1 MKPVE
6 FHRQIFRDS
15 SHWEHGLSYK
25 LRHLDGGGVALFS
38 RPAFTGWATRE
49 DAAIGARSLAVDDC
63 GRLFW
68 IHERSCQL
76 YRRDPVNEL
85 VEPMI
90 TLAECDDDHRHLFG
104 RMLTSVGRLW
114 ILDYTGS
121 RLLAIRPDTFQII
134 GEILLK
140 GPVDVALGAGRLFTL
155 DAEGI
160 RAYDIDGRP
169 LGGPYRER
177 LSYPLALGAGAD
189 PRGNQW
195 IYVVDAGAR
204 GFLRYS
210 AVDGTFDSEL
220 GKFDDAARGFRPR
233 LLLVHPDGNLFVSD
247 GSPVAHEFAPDGGY
261 IGDTGDVSPLSKIL
275 GLAVDAHGELYVGS
289 PEGIARFS
297 RESGVAGNKGQ
308 FYTRTLDNGTEHD
321 EGWHRVDLS
330 GELDAAGALDV
341 SYASSSD
348 AGLASAVN
356 GIFERNVSTADKVTA
371 LETVLG
377 DLWKGPQAAD
387 LAQMVGLQRKGEE
400 LRAVVPAGAATAA
413 QSGFARNMSH
423 SVLFRTGTKR
433 YLWLKLELSGLA
445 PRAKASVREMR
456 VYYPR
461 LSYLRYLPAVYQQD
475 PVSHEFLERFLSMF
489 ETIFS
494 GLEATIDRIPEVFD
508 PDLTPDEFLEWLAQ
522 WLDLGIEEDWPP
534 RVKRRLIQSA
544 ARLYQRKGTPG
555 GLAEFIEVVTET
567 RPIIRESFET
577 ERPFILGDGAYLG
590 LDSRVFR
597 RPAADLRRDQRTVLG
612 CSSILGTSQIRANT
626 RVAVDPFRSAAHRFT
641 LLLDLSR
648 KQFQRYQRG
657 LHRIIRENSPAH
669 VGYDIRLLSGAG
681 LGPDAVLGVN
691 VRVEDP
697 RPFHLGYSALGQ
709 AICVRRVRYGPEL
722 GTDSTLAGP
731 AQGLKSASVVPYG
744 ER

>member
-1 MKPVE
+1 M
-6 FHRQIFRDS
+6 
-15 SHWEHGLSYK
+15 
-25 LRHLDGGGVALFS
+25 
-38 RPAFTGWATRE
+38 
-49 DAAIGARSLAVDDC
+49 
-63 GRLFW
+63 
-68 IHERSCQL
+68 
-76 YRRDPVNEL
+76 
-85 VEPMI
+85 
-90 TLAECDDDHRHLFG
+90 
-104 RMLTSVGRLW
+104 
-114 ILDYTGS
+114 
-121 RLLAIRPDTFQII
+121 
-134 GEILLK
+134 
-140 GPVDVALGAGRLFTL
+140 
-155 DAEGI
+155 
-160 RAYDIDGRP
+160 
-169 LGGPYRER
+169 
-177 LSYPLALGAGAD
+177 
-189 PRGNQW
+189 
-195 IYVVDAGAR
+195 
-204 GFLRYS
+204 
-210 AVDGTFDSEL
+210 
-220 GKFDDAARGFRPR
+220 
-233 LLLVHPDGNLFVSD
+233 
-247 GSPVAHEFAPDGGY
+247 
-261 IGDTGDVSPLSKIL
+261 
-275 GLAVDAHGELYVGS
+275 
-289 PEGIARFS
+289 
-297 RESGVAGNKGQ
+297 
-308 FYTRTLDNGTEHD
+308 
-321 EGWHRVDLS
+321 
-330 GELDAAGALDV
+330 
-341 SYASSSD
+341 
-348 AGLASAVN
+348 N

-377 DLWKGPQAAD
+377 NLWKGAQAAD
-387 LAQMVGLQRKGEE
+387 LAVGLERKGEE

-461 LSYLRYLPAVYQQD
+461 LSYLRYLPAVYQHD
-475 PVSHEFLERFLSMF
+475 PVSHELLERFLSMF

-494 GLEATIDRIPEVFD
+494 GLEATIERIPEVFD
-508 PDLTPDEFLEWLAQ
+508 PDLTPGEFLDWLAQ

-534 RVKRRLIQSA
+534 HVKRRLIQSA

-626 RVAVDPFRSAAHRFT
+626 RVAVNPFRSAAHRFT
-641 LLLDLSR
+641 LLLDLSP
-648 KQFQRYQRG
+648 KKFQRYQRG

-697 RPFHLGYSALGQ
+697 QPFHLGYSALGHS
-709 AICVRRVRYGPEL
+709 ICVKRIRYGPEV